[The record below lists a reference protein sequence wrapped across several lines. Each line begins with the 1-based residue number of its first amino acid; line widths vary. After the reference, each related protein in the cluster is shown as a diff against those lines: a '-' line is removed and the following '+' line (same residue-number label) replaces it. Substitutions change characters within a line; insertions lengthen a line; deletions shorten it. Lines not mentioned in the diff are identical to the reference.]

1 MFGFGK
7 KTPEATANSSTTTNS
22 TNSAT
27 NVIGTTSGNS
37 RSKEKVVLDK
47 AKVSL
52 DKHIVNLQKDK
63 GIDISA
69 HKARVVVI
77 LDRSGSMISLFANG
91 SVQNTLTRL
100 LPLALRFDDDGSLE
114 SYVFNTGYQELI
126 PMNLENFEKYVQVHI
141 INKGYS
147 AYGGTS
153 YSPVISAVDK
163 KYNDGSKLPTFVIF
177 ITDGENDDK
186 NETDR
191 AIIKSAEHNIF
202 FQFVGIGANRRF
214 RYLEKLDDLSG
225 RKCDNTGFIQVVDMA
240 LLDDDHLFQVL
251 LEQYLE
257 WLHVKRFI

>member
-7 KTPEATANSSTTTNS
+7 KTPETTASSSTTTPTSSSLN
-22 TNSAT
+22 
-27 NVIGTTSGNS
+27 NVGAGNS
-37 RSKEKVVLDK
+37 GSKSKVILDK

-52 DKHIVNLQKDK
+52 DKHIVNLQKDR
-63 GIDISA
+63 GIDLSL
-69 HKARVVVI
+69 HKARVVVV
-77 LDRSGSMISLFANG
+77 LDRSGSMSSLFQNG

-114 SYVFNTGYQELI
+114 SYVFNTSYQELK
-126 PMNLENFEKYVQVHI
+126 PMNLSNYEKYVKTCI
-141 INKGYS
+141 ENEGYG

-153 YSPVISAVDK
+153 YSPVINAVDK
-163 KYNDGSKLPTFVIF
+163 RYNDGSKFPTFVVF

-191 AIIKSAEHNIF
+191 AIINSAKHNIF

-225 RKCDNTGFIQVVDMA
+225 RECDNTGFIQVIDMNS
-240 LLDDDHLFQVL
+240 LDDDHLFQVL
-251 LEQYLE
+251 LEQYIE
-257 WLHVKRFI
+257 WLRVKRFI